1 MSTIVGTS
9 RSFWLA
15 HVATSAIAIGLQLA
29 GVYAAIVTFG
39 VLVTVAIY
47 VGGGLVALLQHI
59 TMRRIQ

>member
-1 MSTIVGTS
+1 MSTVAGTS
-9 RSFWLA
+9 RSFWLT

>member
-29 GVYAAIVTFG
+29 GVYAAVVTFG
-39 VLVTVAIY
+39 VLLAVAIY
-47 VGGGLVALLQHI
+47 IVGGLVALLQHL
-59 TMRRIQ
+59 TLRRIQ